1 MADITDGNDNDV
13 AQHSPAATAAAAGVI
28 IKPKKPKSEAW
39 HAARKNRV
47 NIQFLQHMESLKSYK
62 EIHGHCNVTI
72 EENPALHRL
81 CVGLRDAR
89 RKVDQGT
96 WKTKGITVDNDR
108 IALLDAIGF
117 DWNHGIT
124 TTKKGLFDQR
134 ITELIQYKTKHG
146 HLNVTFKDKEKS
158 LYHFCM
164 NIRNNRIENK
174 VDEDS
179 IAALDAIGFIWNVK
193 RYQRQVEAAKEAA
206 KHSQQPTPTI
216 AELAALSTAANS
228 AASLVAGAMTGENNT
243 NTTATIAA
251 TITSLTTLSTAA
263 TKGISIY
270 WSSSE
275 AAKLFGF
282 PVGTDVYHSLQ
293 DRIDSLEEA
302 TLSVNGYK
310 QLLLNNNKN
319 NNNEEQQP
327 MTEKQIFKFRHQCLF
342 LRTAYQV
349 AIEKMG
355 IIHNNFKK
363 ACCEAM
369 TKLNSLGFDTA
380 MSANTIMEWNK
391 DFRTN
396 NGKFSHPNNKISS
409 SSSSKMKSGHN
420 KDDNKNNDDTTNTLP
435 ENNNNEE
442 GLIAETEEAQD
453 GVNKKRKAKNI
464 NLWSINERER
474 MRMKMKANTT
484 YPPPNIG

>member
-28 IKPKKPKSEAW
+28 TKPKKPKSEAW
-39 HAARKNRV
+39 HAARKNRA
-47 NIQFLQHMESLKSYK
+47 NIQFLQHIESLKSYK

-117 DWNHGIT
+117 DWNYGIT
-124 TTKKGLFDQR
+124 TTKKGLFDQ
-134 ITELIQYKTKHG
+134 
-146 HLNVTFKDKEKS
+146 
-158 LYHFCM
+158 
-164 NIRNNRIENK
+164 
-174 VDEDS
+174 
-179 IAALDAIGFIWNVK
+179 
-193 RYQRQVEAAKEAA
+193 
-206 KHSQQPTPTI
+206 
-216 AELAALSTAANS
+216 LSTA
-228 AASLVAGAMTGENNT
+228 T
-243 NTTATIAA
+243 
-251 TITSLTTLSTAA
+251 

-310 QLLLNNNKN
+310 QLLLSNNN

-327 MTEKQIFKFRHQCLF
+327 MTEFQIFKFRHQCLF

-355 IIHNNFKK
+355 IIHNNFKM

-380 MSANTIMEWNK
+380 TSANTIMEWNK